1 MWFLM
6 ISFIVLLFAG
16 IPTVLAMGL
25 PCILYLLS
33 NGTPISMMSYTF
45 FTKLN
50 TFSFLAVPMFTLMG
64 ILVNDFGETDNAFE
78 AARRLMKGKRGYS
91 ARINVIISLVFAGMS
106 GAALA
111 DVNGLGNI
119 EIDAMEGEGYTR
131 EYASALT
138 IATAV
143 VGPIFP
149 PSIPMVLFAILAEV
163 SSVKCLIAGMLPGVL
178 VSALLL
184 LYVIVMDRRKLVNP
198 PKHMNTEE
206 LDAVP
211 LKQVVLKALP
221 ITIAPVLIIISMLKG
236 VMSPGETGAVACL
249 YMIFVTILHKTFTL
263 RKFIDCLKKTLR
275 TCCPIMIISIA
286 GDLFSRCLVL
296 EHLPEK
302 ILGLMGS
309 AADSKLAVL
318 VVVNIILLILGMFM
332 ESNSAMFLAS
342 PIILSMTTPLGLDPI
357 HMGVMIVFNL
367 MIGLTTPPFGM
378 SIFAVSKVGRVSP
391 QGVIKEVAPMWIP
404 LVLSL
409 VLIATFPFFTT
420 AIPNMLFG

>member
-16 IPTVLAMGL
+16 VPTVLAMGL
-25 PCILYLLS
+25 PSIIYLVTHGS
-33 NGTPISMMSYTF
+33 TISMVAYTF
-45 FTKLN
+45 FNKLN
-50 TFSFLAVPMFTLMG
+50 TFSYLAVPMFTLMG

-78 AARRLMKGKRGYS
+78 AARRLFKGKRGYS
-91 ARINVIISLVFAGMS
+91 SRINVVISLIFAGMS

-149 PSIPMVLFAILAEV
+149 PSIPLVLFAVLAEV

-178 VSALLL
+178 VSLGLF
-184 LYVIVMDRRKLVNP
+184 LYVVLMDRKKLVNP
-198 PKHMNTEE
+198 PKLMDTSAA
-206 LDAVP
+206 DAVP
-211 LKQVVLKALP
+211 LKDVVIKALP

-249 YMIFVTILHKTFTL
+249 YMIVVTIIHKTFTFK
-263 RKFIDCLKKTLR
+263 KFIACLKKTLR

-296 EHLPEK
+296 EQLPAK
-302 ILGLMGS
+302 ILGLMGN
-309 AADSKLAVL
+309 AANSKFAVL
-318 VVVNIILLILGMFM
+318 LVVNIILLILGMFM
-332 ESNSAMFLAS
+332 ESNSAMFLAA
-342 PIILSMTTPLGLDPI
+342 PIILAMTTPLGLDPI

-404 LVLSL
+404 LLVSL
-409 VLIATFPFFTT
+409 ILITVFPFFTT
-420 AIPNMLFG
+420 FVPNLLF

>member
-16 IPTVLAMGL
+16 VPTVLAMGL
-25 PCILYLLS
+25 PSIVYLVTH
-33 NGTPISMMSYTF
+33 GTTISMVAYTF
-45 FTKLN
+45 FNKLN
-50 TFSFLAVPMFTLMG
+50 TFSYLAVPMFTLMG

-91 ARINVIISLVFAGMS
+91 SRINVIISLVFAGMS

-119 EIDAMEGEGYTR
+119 EIDAMESEGYTR

-149 PSIPMVLFAILAEV
+149 PSIPLVLFAILAEV

-178 VSALLL
+178 VSLGLF
-184 LYVIVMDRRKLVNP
+184 LYVVIMDRKKLVNP
-198 PKHMNTEE
+198 PRKMDTTAA
-206 LDAVP
+206 DAVP
-211 LKQVVLKALP
+211 LKKVVLKALP
-221 ITIAPVLIIISMLKG
+221 ITIAPVLIIISMLNG

-249 YMIFVTILHKTFTL
+249 YMIGVTVLHRTFTFK
-263 RKFIDCLKKTLR
+263 KFIVCVKKALR

-296 EHLPEK
+296 EQLPSK

-309 AADSKLAVL
+309 AANSKFAVL
-318 VVVNIILLILGMFM
+318 LVVNIILLILGMFM

-342 PIILSMTTPLGLDPI
+342 PIILAMTTPLGLDPI

-404 LVLSL
+404 LVVSL
-409 VLIATFPFFTT
+409 ILIATFPFFTT
-420 AIPNMLFG
+420 FIPNLLF